1 VLFDDWRARP
11 ALKLSAPVFP
21 VNKQERE
28 MAARRNYARKKTK
41 RRRHAEARKI
51 ANDAGAALDR
61 SKSRMGAANR

>member
-1 VLFDDWRARP
+1 
-11 ALKLSAPVFP
+11 
-21 VNKQERE
+21 